1 MKKADIQRLLMKMSV
16 GEDQVLSLMVSRSGA
31 LNSMGD
37 GNPGSEVRELVM
49 GQTDEPLF
57 DELLQAIPDEWM
69 AHTGRYEMPEIKG
82 ARCELSVA
90 LEGETEETGFAFT
103 FGTQSDGAPEEFVDL
118 VEMAMEMTD
127 EWYQANRKPQQ
138 RK

>member
-1 MKKADIQRLLMKMSV
+1 MKKTDIQRLLMKMSV
-16 GEDQVLSLMVSRSGA
+16 GEDQVLSLMVSRSGT
-31 LNSMGD
+31 LNRMGD
-37 GNPGSEVRELVM
+37 GDPGSPVRELVL
-49 GQTDEPLF
+49 GKTEEPLF
-57 DELLQAIPDEWM
+57 EELLAAIPDEWM
-69 AHTGRYEMPEIKG
+69 AHTGRYEMPDIAG

-103 FGTQSDGAPEEFVDL
+103 FGTQSDGAPEEFVEL

-127 EWYQANRKPQQ
+127 DWYQANRKPSQ